1 VTRRSL
7 LRRCVFLVAIDPLEV
22 GRRLS
27 WGARDRGSRFVQS
40 VLEPS
45 LSTGRLSEPDRD
57 DLLAFAELVVEGRA
71 LAPTDRQYLTEYI
84 DDRTTHSA
92 WHRALYRTTVD
103 LLERLAGQRFA
114 RLTVPERVELIVR
127 HRLGVADVWP
137 GEALGRFPDEMRAV
151 RRRAVRDL
159 LGAYYA
165 SPAGWAVVGYQS
177 FPGRCGDLTRY
188 TRAES

>member
-7 LRRCVFLVAIDPLEV
+7 LRRCVLLVAIDPLEV
-22 GRRLS
+22 GGRLA
-27 WGARDRGSRFVQS
+27 WGVERGSRCVRS
-40 VLEPS
+40 ALEPS
-45 LSTGRLSEPDRD
+45 PSTARLSELDRD
-57 DLLAFAELVVEGRA
+57 DLLAFAELVVEGRT

-84 DDRTTHSA
+84 EDRTTHSA
-92 WHRALYRTTVD
+92 WHRVLYRTTVD

-114 RLTVPERVELIVR
+114 RLTVPERVGLIVR
-127 HRLGVADVWP
+127 HRLGVSDVWP

-151 RRRAVRDL
+151 RTRAVRDL